1 MSTAEHKS
9 SEGTAQV
16 ICGVLA
22 GPLFASAFTA
32 IGATR
37 PGYDWQRYAV
47 SSLAIGRRGWLQ
59 RANFIVAGVLYS
71 CAARGLGRCP
81 RRSVGPRAIPALVAG
96 VGIGLIGSGVFVTD
110 PVGGFPPGTSDEERS
125 DDTGAVGIAT
135 TREGRLHN
143 VCAIPI
149 FAGIPVACLASAA
162 AAVRSRDYRWACY
175 SAGSS
180 LVTVGSFLFFGRA
193 FGGVSRL
200 AGKGG
205 IFQRISIASG
215 FGWLAALSLRALSS
229 LARR

>member
-1 MSTAEHKS
+1 MPTAEHRLG
-9 SEGTAQV
+9 ERTAQV

-81 RRSVGPRAIPALVAG
+81 RRSLGPRAIPTLVAG

-180 LVTVGSFLFFGRA
+180 LAMVGSFLLFGWA

-215 FGWLAALSLRALSS
+215 FGWLTALSLRALSS